1 MTWKGK
7 TRGGTFGYLFFIYLI
22 RYLGITAAYTFLCF
36 VVPYYIPFAP
46 KATASIWFY
55 ARNILKYGRLRSVG
69 LLFRNYYRLGQIL
82 IDKVAINGGLEKK
95 YRFKFGNYQEFLDIL
110 NSDQG
115 VIMIGAH
122 VGNWE
127 TGAPFFSDYGKKI
140 NIVIYDAEHRKIK
153 EMLEKNGI
161 EKEYKFIPVNKDN
174 LEHVFKITEVLNQK
188 EYVCFQGD
196 RYVNSDRLLTCNFMG
211 RPAQFPSG
219 PFLLASRMKVPV
231 VFYFAMREPKRT
243 YHFHFCLNSS
253 ESSKGSEGSEALHP
267 VSPDSKGKKKR
278 PEQLLLEQYVKAL
291 EDIVTQ
297 YPEQWFNY
305 YPFWQQSTAPDG
317 SKSREQ

>member
-55 ARNILKYGRLRSVG
+55 SRNILKYGKLRSIG

-95 YRFKFGNYQEFLDIL
+95 YQFKFGNYQEFLDIL

-115 VIMIGAH
+115 TIMIGAH

-127 TGAPFFSDYGKKI
+127 TGAPFFADYGKKI

-174 LEHVFKITEVLNQK
+174 LEHVFKITEVLNKK

-196 RYVNSDRLLTCNFMG
+196 RYVNTERLLTCDFMG
-211 RPAQFPSG
+211 KPAQFPAG
-219 PFLLASRMKVPV
+219 PFLLAARMKVPV

-243 YHFHFCLNSS
+243 YHFHFS
-253 ESSKGSEGSEALHP
+253 SEALP
-267 VSPDSKGKKKR
+267 ARGGVPRRGEVVGGKKKR
-278 PEQLLLEQYVKAL
+278 PEQLLLEEYAKAL
-291 EDIVTQ
+291 EDIVKQ

-305 YPFWQQSTAPDG
+305 YKFWQRDTAP
-317 SKSREQ
+317 KSVV

>member
-1 MTWKGK
+1 MNWKGK

-22 RYLGITAAYTFLCF
+22 RYLGVTAAYIFLCF

-46 KATASIWFY
+46 KATKSIWFY
-55 ARNILKYGRLRSVG
+55 SRNILKYGRLRSVG

-82 IDKVAINGGLEKK
+82 IDKVAINAGMEKK
-95 YRFKFGNYQEFLDIL
+95 FHFKFGNYKEFLDIL

-127 TGAPFFSDYGKKI
+127 TGAPFFHEYGKKI

-161 EKEYKFIPVNKDN
+161 SKEYKFIPVNKDN
-174 LEHVFKITEVLNQK
+174 LEHVFKITEVLGQK

-196 RYVNSDRLLTCNFMG
+196 RYVNTERLLTCNFMG
-211 RPAQFPSG
+211 RPAHFPSG
-219 PFLLASRMKVPV
+219 PFVLATRMKVPV

-243 YHFHFCLNSS
+243 YHFHFIMPQPIVRTK
-253 ESSKGSEGSEALHP
+253 E
-267 VSPDSKGKKKR
+267 KK
-278 PEQLLLEQYVKAL
+278 PEQALLEQYTLAL
-291 EDIVTQ
+291 EQILKQ

-305 YPFWQQSTAPDG
+305 YPFWDRTVKFDT
-317 SKSREQ
+317 KLTESRMAKL